1 METTYFVEAVSESV
15 AMLDCQILCFLE
27 AHSPTPKN
35 FTLFGF
41 VWTFVNT
48 SDNWLILIF
57 LHVWKRYPPNPLA
70 M

>member
-41 VWTFVNT
+41 V
-48 SDNWLILIF
+48 
-57 LHVWKRYPPNPLA
+57 
-70 M
+70 